1 MITDIGTF
9 IFAFVTIGLIL
20 LAIQL
25 LLKRPQ
31 QT

>member
-1 MITDIGTF
+1 M
-9 IFAFVTIGLIL
+9 FAFVTIGLIL